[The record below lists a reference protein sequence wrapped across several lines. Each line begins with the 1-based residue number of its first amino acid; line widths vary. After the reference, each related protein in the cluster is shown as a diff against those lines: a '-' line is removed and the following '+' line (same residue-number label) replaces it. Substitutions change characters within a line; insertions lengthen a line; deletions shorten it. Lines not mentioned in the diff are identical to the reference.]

1 MAKLQTRESLVA
13 EARLCNLD
21 RMSNYQFTLRA
32 ALAGAVLLGS
42 TLSVGEHAQLRAE
55 PPTSST
61 ANLDAV
67 LWMQKSPEYALI
79 ATGQW
84 RALQDQLPR
93 LKRRGEALVESE
105 IPANRRRRLPPAI
118 IVDLDETV
126 IDNSPAN
133 AEGPTG
139 LPFAEERWQRWLLRV
154 EEQFAVPGAVQALT
168 KAAQMGFRVF
178 YISNRECPAA
188 TAPAAFPH
196 AECPAREATIAV
208 LKRLGLPFAVDP
220 SALLLRN
227 DQQGWTDKTSRRQ
240 HVARSFRIAALVG
253 DDMGDFL
260 PSTEVD
266 QLTKSLGQSSTVSM
280 ALADPGSAMAT
291 IASHAGRDWFVLPN
305 PSYGS
310 WERAQGSRIAC
321 TNPGLSGE
329 ACAEAS
335 LVAKQGRLI
344 LPGMTQRLRLA
355 TWNMEWLM
363 QAAVRDQLMSNCAE
377 RQPPSAVRAL
387 PCPRDSY
394 PPVARY
400 SDADLAVIATYA
412 ARARADIVALQEV
425 DGPEAAAGVFP
436 GYELVCFVDRAHP
449 QKVGFAIRAGIPF
462 RCNGDLSA
470 LDDDGASRAGAD
482 ITLWPDT
489 PHAVRLLSVHLKSGC
504 FDRPLSDRENPVC
517 ARLQTQVPVLAS
529 WVAERHASGEAY
541 AIMGDFNRRLEVD
554 AGLPAS
560 ESMWAGLVAA
570 APLVRVTKD
579 EEYRPCRAGERYT
592 AFIDNILLGGSLAE
606 LRRDFVHVG
615 MTDAPVDAVLSDHC
629 LVGVDLWAWPGER
642 G

>member
-1 MAKLQTRESLVA
+1 MKNHQ
-13 EARLCNLD
+13 
-21 RMSNYQFTLRA
+21 YTLRSA
-32 ALAGAVLLGS
+32 IAGALLFVLA
-42 TLSVGEHAQLRAE
+42 LSVGGQAPLRAE
-55 PPTSST
+55 PPSSST

-67 LWMQKSPEYALI
+67 LWMQKSPEYALV

-84 RALQDQLPR
+84 RALEVRLPR
-93 LKRRGEALVESE
+93 LKRSGEALVDSE
-105 IPANRRRRLPPAI
+105 IPANRKRRLPPAI

-133 AEGPTG
+133 SEGPTG

-154 EEQFAVPGAVQALT
+154 DEQFAVPGAVEALN

-188 TAPAAFPH
+188 TAPVTFPH
-196 AECPAREATIAV
+196 SACLAREATSGV
-208 LKRLGLPFAVDP
+208 LKRLGLPFADDP
-220 SALLLRN
+220 AALLLRN

-240 HVARSFRIAALVG
+240 HVARSYRVAALVG

-260 PSTEVD
+260 PSSEVD
-266 QLTKSLGQSSTVSM
+266 QLTRSIGQNSTVSM
-280 ALADPGSAMAT
+280 AMAEPGSAMAM
-291 IASHAGRDWFVLPN
+291 IASRAGRDWFVLPN

-321 TNPGLSGE
+321 ANPRLAGE

-335 LVAKQGRLI
+335 LIAKQGRLI

-363 QAAVRDQLMSNCAE
+363 QAAVRDQLMANCAE

-387 PCPRDSY
+387 PCPRDPY

-400 SDADLAVIATYA
+400 GDADLALLATYA
-412 ARARADIVALQEV
+412 ARARADVVALQEV
-425 DGPEAAAGVFP
+425 DGPEAAVGVFP
-436 GYELVCFVDRAHP
+436 GYEMVCFVDRAHP

-470 LDDDGASRAGAD
+470 LDDDGAARAGAD

-570 APLVRVTKD
+570 APLARVTED

-592 AFIDNILLGGSLAE
+592 AFIDNIVLGGSLAQ

-615 MTDAPVDAVLSDHC
+615 MTDAPANAVLSDHC